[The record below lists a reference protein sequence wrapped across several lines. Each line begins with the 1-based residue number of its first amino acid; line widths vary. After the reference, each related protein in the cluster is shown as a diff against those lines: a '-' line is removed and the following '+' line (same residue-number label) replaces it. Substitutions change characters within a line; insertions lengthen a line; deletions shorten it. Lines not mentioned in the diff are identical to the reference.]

1 MSEYLEKKQNISQIA
16 DNFIDFTPEDQSN
29 SSAMNAQTLE
39 NANLNG
45 LNFLR
50 ELRPFK
56 CNFPGCGKDYSNK
69 SRLEIHVRTH
79 VNKSFLFVFFAFILF
94 LFKKD

>member
-16 DNFIDFTPEDQSN
+16 DNFIDFTPEEQSN
-29 SSAMNAQTLE
+29 LSAGNLQQLE
-39 NANLNG
+39 NSNLKG

-56 CNFPGCGKDYSNK
+56 CNFSGCNKDYSNK

-79 VNKSFLFVFFAFILF
+79 VSLRF
-94 LFKKD
+94 

>member
-1 MSEYLEKKQNISQIA
+1 MSEYFEKKQNISQTA

-29 SSAMNAQTLE
+29 LSGGNPQQQE
-39 NANLNG
+39 NSNQNG

-50 ELRPFK
+50 ELRPFR
-56 CNFPGCGKDYSNK
+56 CNYPGCNKDYSNK

-79 VNKSFLFVFFAFILF
+79 VSLRF
-94 LFKKD
+94 